1 MTMFHFLSALLHSI
15 FKIIFTSRKD
25 LIFTLMILKKEN
37 QIFKRQTNL
46 QKVQSTLKRRDRL
59 VLSLLSTLST
69 RAIAQLTLV
78 KPSTLLDWQRR
89 FIRNY
94 WTYKHKS
101 PGRRPVSK
109 EIKTPILGMKLENQL
124 WGCHR
129 IADELKKLGIDLNP
143 TTVSRIIQTF
153 RKQGK
158 MQPTG
163 SWSRFL
169 KAHWDSLFGMDFMTI
184 DTIFGKRFY
193 LLIILELKS
202 RRIVQWNL
210 TETPTREFV
219 KQRIALFSEDYPEK
233 KTLIYDNAPQ
243 FTSIDYDWY
252 DIKGINIS
260 PSAPNMNAF
269 TERVIGT
276 IRRESLDQF
285 ILFSEKQVRNILR
298 EYVEYYNHHRP
309 HQGVDRI
316 PAERYVPSFGNI
328 HKDQILGGLHHNYYR
343 SSA

>member
-1 MTMFHFLSALLHSI
+1 MF
-15 FKIIFTSRKD
+15 TGRKD

-37 QIFKRQTNL
+37 QIFKRKTNL
-46 QKVQSTLKRRDRL
+46 HKVQSTIKRRDRL
-59 VLSLLSTLST
+59 FLSLISTLST
-69 RAIAQLTLV
+69 RAIAQMTV
-78 KPSTLLDWQRR
+78 VMPSTLLDWQRR

-109 EIKTPILGMKLENQL
+109 EIKTLILEMKVENQL

-129 IADELKKLGIDLNP
+129 IADELKEIGIDLNP
-143 TTVSRIIQTF
+143 TTVNRIIQTF

-158 MQPTG
+158 IQPTG

-184 DTIFGKRFY
+184 DTLFGKRVY
-193 LLIILELKS
+193 LLIVLELKS

-210 TETPTREFV
+210 TETPCREFV
-219 KQRIALFSEDYPEK
+219 KQRITLFSEDYPEK
-233 KTLIYDNAPQ
+233 KTLIHDNAPQ
-243 FTSIDYDWY
+243 FTSIDYDCY
-252 DIKGINIS
+252 DIRGINIS
-260 PSAPNMNAF
+260 PSAPNMNAY

-276 IRRESLDQF
+276 IRREALDHF
-285 ILFSEKQVRNILR
+285 LLFSETQVRHIIK
-298 EYVEYYNHHRP
+298 EYVDYYNHHRP
-309 HQGVDRI
+309 HQGINKI
-316 PAERYVPSFGNI
+316 PDVKQAPGSGDI
-328 HKDQILGGLHHNYYR
+328 QKDHFLGGLHHHYYR